1 MEETERP
8 FPCTAEGCSMRFPD
22 ENQLAVHM
30 KKHDMVLNLGT
41 GHKNMFMADQTPTPT
56 RFIRNCEEV
65 GLFQDLQN
73 VNPFEETFR
82 KAVETGK
89 TGFGPLHQGGNLSV
103 PTCSDDTL
111 HTPHV
116 FPYIHEES
124 NSPTPHNSNNSRGSS
139 CSQDEFSRGSVLIN
153 IVTDSSHELIT
164 GDVNSSNKETQQE
177 QDTDS
182 SSGDKQDTVV
192 KMLWQD
198 EEGEGV
204 GDDDTKGG
212 RKDLLIFRMPDGK
225 LVQLAGRPVE
235 MSDTTPGSVLQVAPA
250 GSTIP
255 QQDSEA
261 VHTSGISAIVS
272 NSQSDNSQL
281 SLVKREV
288 ALRIS
293 HSSLM
298 SSDRMKPR
306 LGDWAMATAT
316 LLSNGS
322 NKLKQ
327 TLTNVARVSSSARK
341 PSVTTCESS
350 ADYKPVVI
358 HTPRKLSIPRV
369 PPVYV
374 PSSPTT
380 PPGSH
385 SEHSSGAEDP
395 QEKRM
400 KFLERN
406 RAAAMRCR
414 EKRKTW
420 VQELEMRAR
429 NMQATNHNLVA
440 EVAALKSEVASLKT
454 LLLAHRNCPVTQ
466 ALAQESTHQIINLAV
481 PAPTIEENTSQ
492 KKGTSTGNPIV
503 IFNTTSTVPPRK
515 RKHITNGI
523 PTVPSSSLS
532 LPKQL
537 IPSSILQLAPVS
549 SIQLAPSS
557 TIQLTE
563 SSNLPPT
570 LHLATNSSPSST
582 IQLVRTS
589 GSSST
594 IQIETIP
601 SIVTHPSVGQA
612 NVACERNT
620 PSVLVT
626 KPAIQSTISL
636 AFQPTN
642 NATPAII
649 IPKLCFTSSSGQK
662 AVNGHLLGSSVT
674 SQVIKVN
681 PNILNKE
688 LDANKNKLSMSC
700 TNRNLL

>member
-8 FPCTAEGCSMRFPD
+8 FPCTAEGCSMCFPD

-89 TGFGPLHQGGNLSV
+89 TGFGPLHQGGNLTV
-103 PTCSDDTL
+103 PICSDDTL

-164 GDVNSSNKETQQE
+164 GDVNSSNKETRRE

-182 SSGDKQDTVV
+182 SSGDKQDASTI
-192 KMLWQD
+192 Q
-198 EEGEGV
+198 
-204 GDDDTKGG
+204 
-212 RKDLLIFRMPDGK
+212 LIFRMPDGK

-250 GSTIP
+250 GSIIP

-281 SLVKREV
+281 SHVKR
-288 ALRIS
+288 
-293 HSSLM
+293 
-298 SSDRMKPR
+298 
-306 LGDWAMATAT
+306 
-316 LLSNGS
+316 
-322 NKLKQ
+322 KLKQ
-327 TLTNVARVSSSARK
+327 TLTDVARVSSSARK
-341 PSVTTCESS
+341 PSVTTCEFSP
-350 ADYKPVVI
+350 DQKPILI

-429 NMQATNHNLVA
+429 NMQVTNHNLVA

-466 ALAQESTHQIINLAV
+466 ALAQESTQRIINLTV
-481 PAPTIEENTSQ
+481 PAPTNEENTSQ
-492 KKGTSTGNPIV
+492 KKGPSTGNPIV
-503 IFNTTSTVPPRK
+503 IFNTTSTMPPRK
-515 RKHITNGI
+515 RTHITNGI

-537 IPSSILQLAPVS
+537 IPTSILQLAPTS
-549 SIQLAPSS
+549 SIQLAPAS

-563 SSNLPPT
+563 SGNLPPT

-582 IQLVRTS
+582 IQLVRTC
-589 GSSST
+589 SSSSA

-612 NVACERNT
+612 NVAGERNT
-620 PSVLVT
+620 SSVLVT

-674 SQVIKVN
+674 SQVIKSSVEGKRSV
-681 PNILNKE
+681 KE
-688 LDANKNKLSMSC
+688 DAAMSC
-700 TNRNLL
+700 ALYVVMSCSRRPRRKQLGALLEALTDELRTLRLVFDF